1 MHACSA
7 RRDRLRGLRRVSA
20 VVRCSARAAGLVV
33 ALFGAGVVPASLAG
47 NAGEAESS
55 PSQGHDA
62 TCVVAGAPSAPTSAA
77 PRHAVALAQPG
88 HSLGLLLPLRC

>member
-20 VVRCSARAAGLVV
+20 VVRCSAGAAGLVV

-55 PSQGHDA
+55 PSQGPA
-62 TCVVAGAPSAPTSAA
+62 SLVAEAHPPVRR
-77 PRHAVALAQPG
+77 PQ
-88 HSLGLLLPLRC
+88 RCRQV